1 MREQAD
7 ADFDRMYREA
17 DAALY
22 HAKSSGKHRFS
33 YYEATI
39 VTRTIPA

>member
-1 MREQAD
+1 MPP
-7 ADFDRMYREA
+7 DFDRMYREA

-22 HAKSSGKHRFS
+22 HAKSGGKHRFS

-39 VTRTIPA
+39 KAQILEA